1 VYAPADCQVAA
12 RILQCGK
19 IFRAP
24 QLQTSDRIQADLGSD
39 LYMPQFPDR
48 SICTNYNEK
57 CADTIAATKASTG
70 VDLSEVNI
78 RAL

>member
-12 RILQCGK
+12 RVLLCGK

-24 QLQTSDRIQADLGSD
+24 QLQTAANVQADLGSD

-48 SICTNYNEK
+48 SICTNYNDK
-57 CADTIAATKASTG
+57 CAATIAATKASTG
-70 VDLSEVNI
+70 VDLSEVN
-78 RAL
+78 